1 MSMTYSRQM
10 QAYRAN
16 QVMTAD
22 PGTILLMLYQGAID
36 FLCRAQEA
44 MERKEMAEKGLYIN
58 KTLAIVSELLS
69 SLNLEVGGEVA
80 QNLEALYLFMIS
92 HITTANVKNDP
103 RCLAEMIQMLSTL
116 KTGWEG
122 AIASERKRTASEVPQ
137 TVPLAAQSP
146 LLTSH
151 ESTLAARA

>member
-1 MSMTYSRQM
+1 MTYGRQM
-10 QAYRAN
+10 QAYRTN

-36 FLCRAQEA
+36 FLRRAQEA
-44 MERKEMAEKGLYIN
+44 MERKDMAEKGLYIN
-58 KTLAIVSELLS
+58 KTLAIVSELLA

-103 RCLAEMIQMLSTL
+103 RFLTETIQMLSTL
-116 KTGWEG
+116 KAGWEE
-122 AIASERKRTASEVPQ
+122 AIASERKRTAGEVPQ
-137 TVPLAAQSP
+137 ADPLIAQPP
-146 LLTSH
+146 LPTPH